1 MPAGKYNVQATIE
14 NITRRIVDNFDPVRV
29 ILFGSHARGDADR
42 YSDIDILVIMENGVD
57 KINTEIS
64 IRKKVKDL
72 PGGKDILVATTNDVE
87 QRGNVCGYALYYAI
101 REGVVTYER

>member
-1 MPAGKYNVQATIE
+1 M
-14 NITRRIVDNFDPVRV
+14 DNFDPVRV